1 MTRYKE
7 RKKNPKRD
15 GECEAKAQRERETRD
30 ADRNPE
36 GKRDSMSVH
45 ADGDRSVW
53 SHRAAE
59 S

>member
-1 MTRYKE
+1 MAVSVRQRHAHT
-7 RKKNPKRD
+7 KRD
-15 GECEAKAQRERETRD
+15 RD
-30 ADRNPE
+30 ADRNLE

-53 SHRAAE
+53 SYRAAE